1 MSFADISVRR
11 PIFITC
17 LVLLMLSVG
26 YWCLKTLGVDQFP
39 NVTFPVVI
47 VNTTYPGASPDEI
60 ATLVS
65 KPIEDEVSSISGI
78 KRLTS
83 TNLEGVSTVAAEF
96 TLETDVKYAE
106 QQIRDRVSS
115 AKRKLPDDIEE
126 PVIRRIDPGDQ
137 AVLVLSLTADLPEQK
152 LYSLAD
158 DVIRPKL
165 EQVNQV
171 GLVEIIGGRERE
183 IHVELDRAKL
193 KSYEIPATQV
203 ASRLKAAGE
212 NTPVGKVDAGKQ
224 ELSFRAL
231 GQFSNVQDI
240 KRTIVNFF
248 GSDVPVTVAQVGEVR
263 DTLKDETSRAFVN
276 GKKSLFLLVYRQN
289 GSNTIAVVERA
300 LKQIDSVNK
309 LLATQEGKPALFP
322 VRDAT
327 KVIRANVADVEES
340 IYLGILF
347 AVIVV
352 YFFLGN
358 GRSTFITGL
367 ALPNSLIGAFILMYA
382 AGFTINIMTL
392 LALSLCVGLLIDDA
406 IVVRENIFRH
416 IEMGK
421 KPLQAAL
428 DGTKEV
434 QLAVIATTFTILA
447 VFGPV
452 AFLKGVVGQ
461 FFREFG
467 LTVCFA
473 MLISLFD
480 ALTIAPMLSAY
491 FAGDPHKKPKEGVW
505 YKTMGRAVRGF
516 SKFQDWLENVYE
528 RSLHWVT
535 RKPLTTLFASL
546 LIFIACVYTV
556 KWVPKTFLPPADG
569 GEFSISFDLPPG
581 TSLDETNKVADEID
595 KIVRANKEIA
605 TTAMILGGQNAQS
618 NTATYFVTMTPS
630 KERKG
635 MNTTAMKQKVRDQ
648 LLPYKYANVIVKDI
662 DNVGGGQ
669 RPFNLNI
676 LGQDP
681 KKLEEYARKVYE
693 VARKNKGLTDVDID
707 YRVGKPELQ
716 VAIDK
721 NRADTFGVS
730 TTQVG
735 AELRTQI
742 EGLETAKFREL
753 GEEYDVRVR
762 LKPEQRDLKL
772 GFNETY
778 VPNINNNM
786 VRLRDVAQAVEAR
799 GPSKV
804 TRQDRT
810 RYIQIQADVAP
821 GSGIGNVMTELTAAI
836 ENDIKLPPDMS
847 YRFVGQAESFQELS
861 ESIATAGTFAI
872 LFILL
877 ILASLYESFIT
888 PITIMMALPLAVC
901 GAFVALAITGES
913 LNIFSMIG
921 VIMLMG
927 VATKNSILLVDYAN
941 QKTAHGMDRV
951 QAIIEAGRTRLRPIL
966 MTTMALIAGTI
977 PIAIGLNEA
986 SKQRTSMGIA
996 IIGGLISSTLLTLA
1010 VVPAVYLYVDRFRVW
1025 FGHVFFKVVGGTPPE
1040 FEPEHHVEADG
1051 SARVQEGPRV
1061 H

>member
-1 MSFADISVRR
+1 MSLADLSVRR

-17 LVLLMLSVG
+17 LVILMLSVG
-26 YWCLKTLGVDQFP
+26 YWCAKTLGVDQFP

-47 VNTTYPGASPDEI
+47 VTTTYPGASPDEI

-65 KPIEDEVSSISGI
+65 KPIEDEISSISGI

-96 TLETDVKYAE
+96 NLEVDVKYAE
-106 QQIRDRVSS
+106 QQVRDRTSS
-115 AKRKLPDDIEE
+115 AKRKLPTDIEE

-137 AVLVLSLTADLPEQK
+137 AVLILSLTADLPEQK
-152 LYSLAD
+152 LFQLAD

-171 GLVEIIGGRERE
+171 GLVEVIGGRERE
-183 IHVELDRAKL
+183 IHVELDRKKL
-193 KSYEIPATQV
+193 KLYEIPASQV
-203 ASRLKAAGE
+203 ASRLKSAGE

-248 GSDVPVTVAQVGEVR
+248 GSDVPVTVAQVGTVV
-263 DTLKDETSRAFVN
+263 DTVKDETSRAFVN
-276 GKKSLFLLVYRQN
+276 GKKSLFIAVYRQN

-300 LKQIDSVNK
+300 LKAVENVNK
-309 LLATQEGKPALFP
+309 QLATAEGKPSLAG

-327 KVIRANVADVEES
+327 KVIRANVEDVEES

-367 ALPNSLIGAFILMYA
+367 ALPNSLIGAFILMYV

-421 KPLQAAL
+421 KPLRAAL

-491 FAGDPHKKPKEGVW
+491 FAGDPHKKPKQGVW
-505 YKTMGRAVRGF
+505 YKTVGRAVRGF

-528 RSLHWVT
+528 KALHWIV
-535 RKPLTTLFASL
+535 KAPLTTLAISL
-546 LIFIACVYTV
+546 LITAACFYTI
-556 KWVPKTFLPPADG
+556 KWVPKTFLPTADA
-569 GEFSISFDLPPG
+569 GEYSISFDLPPG
-581 TSLDETNKVADEID
+581 ASLDETNKVANEID
-595 KIVRANKEIA
+595 LLLRKNKEIK
-605 TTAMILGGQNAQS
+605 TVAMILGGQNAQS
-618 NTATYFVTMTPS
+618 NTATYFVTMVPS
-630 KERKG
+630 KERPG
-635 MNTTAMKQKVRDQ
+635 VTTTMMKTRTREMLK
-648 LLPYKYANVIVKDI
+648 PYAYANPAVKDI

-669 RPFNLNI
+669 RPFSLNI
-676 LGQDP
+676 IGQDP
-681 KKLEEYARKVYE
+681 KKLEEYARKVFDI
-693 VARKNKGLTDVDID
+693 AKAHKGLTDPDLD

-721 NRADTFGVS
+721 NKADTFGVS
-730 TTQVG
+730 TSQVG
-735 AELRTQI
+735 GELRTQI

-762 LKPEQRDLKL
+762 LQPDQRDLKL
-772 GFNETY
+772 GFNETF

-786 VRLRDVAQAVEAR
+786 VRLSDVAKAVEAR

-810 RYIQIQADVAP
+810 RYIQIQADIAP
-821 GSGIGNVMTELTAAI
+821 GAGIGNVMDDIKKSI
-836 ENDIKLPPDMS
+836 ENDVKLPPDMS
-847 YRFVGQAESFQELS
+847 YRFVGQAESFQELG

-872 LFILL
+872 LFIFL

-888 PITIMMALPLAVC
+888 PITIMAALPLAVC
-901 GAFVALAITGES
+901 GAILALAVTGES

-941 QKTAHGMDRV
+941 QKVGEGKDRV
-951 QAIIEAGRTRLRPIL
+951 TAIVEAGKTRLRPIL
-966 MTTMALIAGTI
+966 MTSMALVAGTI

-996 IIGGLISSTLLTLA
+996 IIGGLISSTILTLI
-1010 VVPAVYLYVDRFRVW
+1010 VVPAVYLYIDRFRLW
-1025 FGHVFFKVVGGTPPE
+1025 ASRMFFKVVGGTPPTHDE
-1040 FEPEHHVEADG
+1040 LHSIDANPPA
-1051 SARVQEGPRV
+1051 SAPVQ

>member
-1 MSFADISVRR
+1 MSLADLSVKR

-17 LVLLMLSVG
+17 LVVLMLSVG

-65 KPIEDEVSSISGI
+65 KPIEDELSSISGI

-83 TNLEGVSTVAAEF
+83 TNLEGVSQVAAEF

-106 QQIRDRVSS
+106 QQVRDRVSG
-115 AKRKLPDDIEE
+115 AKRKLPNDIEE

-137 AVLVLSLTADLPEQK
+137 AVLILSLTADLPEQQ
-152 LYSLAD
+152 LFALAD

-171 GLVEIIGGRERE
+171 GLVEVIGGRERE

-193 KSYEIPATQV
+193 KAYEIPATQV
-203 ASRLKAAGE
+203 ASRLTAAGE

-231 GQFSNVQDI
+231 GQFNSVQDI

-248 GSDVPVTVAQVGEVR
+248 GSDVPVTVAQVGTVK
-263 DTLKDETSRAFVN
+263 DTLKDEASRAFVN

-300 LKQIDSVNK
+300 LKQVAEVNK
-309 LLATQEGKPALFP
+309 QLENSPGKPSMFA

-352 YFFLGN
+352 YFFLAN

-392 LALSLCVGLLIDDA
+392 LALSLSVGLLIDDA

-467 LTVCFA
+467 LTICFA

-491 FAGDPHKKPKEGVW
+491 FAGDPHAKKKEGIW
-505 YKTMGRAVRGF
+505 DKTVGRAVRGF
-516 SKFQDWLENVYE
+516 SKFQDWLEVVYE
-528 RSLHWVT
+528 RSLHWIT
-535 RKPLTTLFASL
+535 AWPKSTLLASL
-546 LIFIACVYTV
+546 VIFVLSVSTV
-556 KWVPKTFLPPADG
+556 VFVPKTFLPTADM
-569 GEFSISFDLPPG
+569 GEYMVSFDLPPG
-581 TSLDETNKVADEID
+581 ASLDETNKVANEMDQIIRKNPEIET
-595 KIVRANKEIA
+595 V
-605 TTAMILGGQNAQS
+605 AMILGGQNAQS
-618 NTATYFVTMTPS
+618 NTANFFVTMVPAKQRPGVT
-630 KERKG
+630 
-635 MNTTAMKQKVRDQ
+635 TTAMKQRTRDQ
-648 LLPYKYANVIVKDI
+648 LKPYAYANVAVKDI

-669 RPFNLNI
+669 RPFSLNI

-681 KKLEEYARKVYE
+681 KKLEEYARKVFE
-693 VARKNKGLTDVDID
+693 VAKKNKGLTDVDMD
-707 YRVGKPELQ
+707 FRVGKPELQ

-721 NRADTFGVS
+721 NKADTFGVS
-730 TTQVG
+730 TSQVG
-735 AELRTQI
+735 IELRTQI

-762 LKPEQRDLKL
+762 LKPEQRDLKE

-786 VRLRDVAQAVEAR
+786 VRLRDVADAVEAR

-810 RYIQIQADVAP
+810 RYIQIQADIAP
-821 GSGIGNVMTELTAAI
+821 GAGMGDVIQEITRAI
-836 ENDIKLPPDMS
+836 NEDIKLPADMS
-847 YRFVGQAESFQELS
+847 FRFVGQAESFGELQ
-861 ESIATAGTFAI
+861 ESISTAGT
-872 LFILL
+872 
-877 ILASLYESFIT
+877 
-888 PITIMMALPLAVC
+888 AL
-901 GAFVALAITGES
+901 
-913 LNIFSMIG
+913 
-921 VIMLMG
+921 
-927 VATKNSILLVDYAN
+927 D
-941 QKTAHGMDRV
+941 
-951 QAIIEAGRTRLRPIL
+951 
-966 MTTMALIAGTI
+966 
-977 PIAIGLNEA
+977 
-986 SKQRTSMGIA
+986 
-996 IIGGLISSTLLTLA
+996 
-1010 VVPAVYLYVDRFRVW
+1010 
-1025 FGHVFFKVVGGTPPE
+1025 
-1040 FEPEHHVEADG
+1040 
-1051 SARVQEGPRV
+1051 
-1061 H
+1061 